1 MTIKQFAA
9 KYQIPYYMAYK
20 ASYKAQPVD
29 YSLSERDYSEEDLLR
44 ETRKLVKR
52 RLTEIRGQYEMYA
65 EAAGRLRKT
74 TETEGTK

>member
-20 ASYKAQPVD
+20 ASYAATPLDINV
-29 YSLSERDYSEEDLLR
+29 SEREYKEEDLLT

-52 RLTEIRGQYEMYA
+52 RLMAIRGQYEMYA
-65 EAAGRLRKT
+65 EAAGRLRKRN
-74 TETEGTK
+74 E